1 MTVFT
6 EHLLAGTFLAVFGMW
21 LTVEIWN
28 HYLKSLSR
36 KAVPF
41 RSQLSYPTNF
51 CGRCRLDLMAI
62 LLTIAG
68 IVGMVT
74 QLMHIHHPSHFHNG
88 SIDMTSAQ
96 HVTMYFFLGFAGFF
110 KLLHPFLKG
119 LLPHLENIEYIVLI
133 LAFTVEAFLF
143 EYHLEGRD
151 TLDIMLH
158 TYSNYAV
165 YGFIVMTTAELIFRH
180 HVFFPLGRAAF
191 LLLQGTWMWQLG
203 FVLDSP
209 VPGHGEW
216 DPDDVDDQML
226 ITCFFAWHVGSAFF
240 FSLACGAVWSFINR
254 RRGQSMDQND
264 AVEPVANGYSP
275 LINKKDSPDPE
286 V

>member
-21 LTVEIWN
+21 LTIEIWN

-36 KAVPF
+36 KDVPF
-41 RSQLSYPTNF
+41 RSQLSYPTNC
-51 CGRCRLDLMAI
+51 CGRCQLDLMAL

-74 QLMHIHHPSHFHNG
+74 QLMHIHHQSHFHNG
-88 SIDMTSAQ
+88 SIDMTSVQ

-119 LLPHLENIEYIVLI
+119 FLPHLENIEYIVLI
-133 LAFTVEAFLF
+133 LAFTMEAFLF
-143 EYHLEGRD
+143 EYHLERRN

-180 HVFFPLGRAAF
+180 HVLFPLGKAAF

-216 DPDDVDDQML
+216 DPDEMDDQML
-226 ITCFFAWHVGSAFF
+226 ITCFFGWHIGSVFF
-240 FSLACGAVWSFINR
+240 FSLTCGAVRSFINR
-254 RRGQSMDQND
+254 RRGQFMDQND
-264 AVEPVANGYSP
+264 AVEPVAGGYSL
-275 LINKKDSPDPE
+275 LINKKDSTDAE